1 MIAEFLLRLL
11 HFFLL
16 AFGYFLLDDA
26 REQKFAEAHLKALRR
41 LVQHMQKNHKL
52 FEVDGK
58 VSIPRHIFAAWKG
71 KMRKQ

>member
-41 LVQHMQKNHKL
+41 LVQHMQKNTNSSKSMVKSASL
-52 FEVDGK
+52 GISSQLGK
-58 VSIPRHIFAAWKG
+58 EK
-71 KMRKQ
+71 